1 MALATRDIID
11 AACSHA
17 LSLGEFD
24 QVNGHEPKRAPGNG
38 LSASVWAQSLR
49 PIQAR
54 SGLASTSALLVLN
67 IRAMTSMLAEPQD
80 GIDPALVGAV
90 DALLRAY
97 SGDFE
102 LGGLVANV
110 DLLGAYGPGL
120 SAEAGYLN
128 QDQQLYRVVV
138 ITLPLVVNDLW
149 SQAA

>member
-120 SAEAGYLN
+120 SADAGYLN